1 MACLAGIEEPGKIT
15 DTEGIDAFS
24 AACDDSEHVCI
35 CNTKNGGIEM
45 SKKMTPEEVVRAW
58 SDAYVSKDLDATS
71 ALMSEDFIRLG
82 DSTHWTPIN
91 KHDWREVMENF
102 FTAFPDWSWD
112 MTSLIASGDRVVC
125 EFTEKGTFTEP
136 YPIMPGLVLRPTG
149 ESFTDYD
156 CDCFE
161 VKDGLIT
168 EIRAYVTNEIE
179 RRYSFISKIEEF
191 LATDSAPGS

>member
-1 MACLAGIEEPGKIT
+1 
-15 DTEGIDAFS
+15 
-24 AACDDSEHVCI
+24 
-35 CNTKNGGIEM
+35 M
-45 SKKMTPEEVVRAW
+45 SKNATPEEVVRAW
-58 SDAYVSKDLDATS
+58 SGAYVRKDLDATS

-91 KHDWREVMENF
+91 KHDWREVMEKF
-102 FTAFPDWSWD
+102 FTAFPDWRWD

-136 YPIMPGLVLRPTG
+136 YPIMPGLVLPPTG

-168 EIRAYVTNEIE
+168 EIRAYVTNEID
-179 RRYSFISKIEEF
+179 RKFRFVSKIEEF
-191 LATDSAPGS
+191 LATGNAPGSSEKGLRLS